1 MMPRDDMDIR
11 KLTGKMP
18 SVLPTLLCAVL
29 LAACGGGGGQSAD
42 PVVLDVPIAYVKR
55 TLETGPQGMALQAD
69 VRQLGAYAAGGDVY
83 VRDRATAS
91 TDERNITRRLTGGLG
106 DVRDLEVS
114 YDGSKLLFALRLP
127 DIEGADPEEQPTW
140 NIWEYEFASDTLR
153 RIIADDLI
161 AEAGEDVAPH
171 YLPDGRI
178 VFTST
183 RQRQSGAIL
192 LDEDRGRPQFPAQT
206 ESLTGPAFVLHVM
219 ESDGSDI
226 RQISFNQSHDFDPTV
241 VASGEIVFSRW
252 ENMGGRNEIH
262 LYRVRPDGTELEL
275 LYGARSHRTS
285 DGATVQFLRP
295 RPMPDGRLLALLA
308 PFAGTFGGGDL
319 AVIDVDHYADNTI
332 ALPPNHGMLS
342 GPAQQRGTHQE
353 VNVAPGISTGGRFR
367 SAFPLWDGSDRL
379 LVSWSPCRLDVQGRL
394 LPCTPERLRNAN
406 AEEAPPLYG
415 IWIYD
420 RTTRTQLPIV
430 APQEGVIFDEIVA
443 AQPRQLPQVLFD
455 KRTGDGLDAELEGL
469 GLGQIHIRS
478 VYDVDGREVE
488 PIREMR
494 DPALTAASERPAR
507 FLRIVKA
514 AAIPGREVR
523 DVPGTSFGVSRQQLM
538 REIIGYVPIEPDGSV
553 LARVPANVP
562 FAIEVLDADGRRVA
576 GPMGGRHRSWL
587 QVRAGETITC
597 NGCHQAGSDYPHG
610 RSGFEPLNP
619 GAPTNL
625 PFANT
630 EPDLVADMGETMAQ
644 LRARQARL
652 DPQLGTARMSDG
664 ATPSVDL
671 VFEDVWTDPAGR
683 AKDGPFSY
691 LYDDLP
697 FDVVEKKL
705 VTESCLPR
713 WSGTCRIVN
722 NYPEHIHPLWSVPRQ
737 VLDEGDG
744 AVLADHTCIRCHAT
758 AGGTAE
764 PKGQLDLDDGLSPDE
779 PAHLRSYR
787 ELLAVRAERELDEEG
802 VLRQKLVQALDEQG
816 GPVYVTDGEGEPIL
830 DENGER
836 IPVMVPVL
844 RPPSMSPSGA
854 RYGRFM
860 NLFNAGGSHAG
871 WLSAAELRLMSEWLD
886 IGAQYYNDPFKPE
899 E

>member
-1 MMPRDDMDIR
+1 MEIR
-11 KLTGKMP
+11 QPTGKMLG
-18 SVLPTLLCAVL
+18 VLLALLCAIL
-29 LAACGGGGGQSAD
+29 LTACGGGGRQSAD
-42 PVVLDVPIAYVKR
+42 PVVLDFPIAYVKR
-55 TLETGPQGMALQAD
+55 TLEIGPQGVALLAD
-69 VRQLGAYAAGGDVY
+69 VRQLGIYTAGGDLY

-91 TDERNITRRLTGGLG
+91 ADERNITRRLTGGLG

-114 YDGSKLLFALRLP
+114 YDGSRLLFALRLP

-140 NIWEYEFASDTLR
+140 NIWEYEFATDALQ

-178 VFTST
+178 VFSST
-183 RQRQSGAIL
+183 RQRQSGAVL
-192 LDEDRGRPQFPAQT
+192 LDEGRPQFPAQT

-219 ESDGSDI
+219 EPDGSDI
-226 RQISFNQSHDFDPTV
+226 RQISFNQSHDFDPAV

-252 ENMGGRNEIH
+252 ENMGGRSEIH

-285 DGATVQFLRP
+285 DGDTVQFLRP
-295 RPMPDGRLLALLA
+295 RPMLDGRLLTLLA
-308 PFAGTFGGGDL
+308 PFTGTFGGGDL
-319 AVIDVDHYADNTI
+319 AVIDVEHYVDNTK
-332 ALPPNHGMLS
+332 ALPPNHEVLS
-342 GPAQQRGTHQE
+342 GPAQQPGTHQT

-367 SAFPLWDGSDRL
+367 SAFPLWDGTDRL

-394 LPCTPERLRNAN
+394 LPCTPKLLQNAE

-415 IWIYD
+415 LWIYD
-420 RTTRTQLPIV
+420 RTSQTQLPIA

-443 AQPRQLPQVLFD
+443 AQPRQDPQILFD
-455 KRTGDGLDAELEGL
+455 KRAGDGLDAELEEL
-469 GLGQIHIRS
+469 ELGQIHIRS
-478 VYDVDGREVE
+478 VYDVDGREVA

-494 DPALTAASERPAR
+494 DPALTTARERPAR

-523 DVPGTSFGVSRQQLM
+523 EVPGTSFGVNSDQLM
-538 REIIGYVPIEPDGSV
+538 REVIGYVPIEPDGSV

-610 RSGFEPLNP
+610 RSGFESLNP

-630 EPDLVADMGETMAQ
+630 EPDLIADMGETMAQ
-644 LRARQARL
+644 LRARLARL

-671 VFEDVWTDPAGR
+671 VFADVWTDPAVR
-683 AKDGPFSY
+683 AKDEPFSY
-691 LYDDLP
+691 RYDELP
-697 FDVVEKKL
+697 LDAGQVPL
-705 VTESCLPR
+705 AAPTTDACLTR
-713 WSGTCRIVN
+713 WNGTCRIVV
-722 NYPEHIHPLWSVPRQ
+722 NYPEHIHPIWSVPRQ
-737 VLDEGDG
+737 VLDQGDG
-744 AVLADHTCIRCHAT
+744 SVLADHTCTSCHAT

-764 PKGQLDLDDGLSPDE
+764 PKGQLDLSDGLSSDQ
-779 PAHLRSYR
+779 PAHLLSYR
-787 ELLAVRAERELDEEG
+787 QLLFARVEQVFEG
-802 VLRQKLVQALDEQG
+802 GSLQTKLVPVLDEQG
-816 GPVYVTDGEGEPIL
+816 ETVFQTDGQGELVL
-830 DENGER
+830 DENGEP
-836 IPVMVPVL
+836 IPLMEPVL
-844 RPPSMSPSGA
+844 LQPAMSPSGA

-860 NLFNAGGSHAG
+860 NLFNVGGSHAG
-871 WLSAAELRLMSEWLD
+871 WLSPAELRLISEWLD